1 MKKQLESI
9 EVLRGI
15 AAILVLLHHTT
26 RIFVK
31 DYNTEFLYGFFN
43 PGYLGV
49 DVFFVLSGFII
60 FYIHKSDIGNSVK
73 LKPFV
78 LKRVIRVYPV
88 YWILA
93 LTLIPIYLAVP
104 SFGEPYYDD
113 PIYLIKSLLLIPQ
126 EVQPIL
132 GVAWSLTHEMFFYLV
147 FAFLIFIKPKYT
159 FPIVGSWMLITF
171 IMLFKNPF
179 EEFLLINF
187 IFSEYNI
194 EFLLGCSVAF
204 VFSKRKISGT
214 LPLTVGILSF
224 FTFWV
229 LNEYYSLEINRII
242 MGGLPAALMI
252 LGCANLD
259 FTRKSKVNPLLKYLG
274 SASYSIYLT
283 HPIFLAAAVKIVG
296 PLNLFNHL
304 GFFTIPI
311 IAFLAIV
318 SGCIFHRII
327 EKPILNFCRK
337 RFLTPKETIHPDKKA
352 VV

>member
-1 MKKQLESI
+1 LKRQLDSI
-9 EVLRGI
+9 ETLRGI

-31 DYNTEFLYGFFN
+31 DYNTEFLHGFFN

-60 FYIHKSDIGNSVK
+60 FYIHKSDIGKPDK

-88 YWILA
+88 YWIIA

-104 SFGEPYYDD
+104 SFGEPHYSD
-113 PIYLIKSLLLIPQ
+113 PVYLIKSLLLIPQ
-126 EVQPIL
+126 ELQPIL

-147 FAFLIFIKPKYT
+147 FALLIFIKPKYT
-159 FPIVGSWMLITF
+159 FPVVVSWMLITF
-171 IMLFKNPF
+171 VMLFINPF
-179 EEFLLINF
+179 EEFLFINF

-194 EFLLGCSVAF
+194 EFLLGCSVAYI
-204 VFSKRKISGT
+204 FSKRKISGS
-214 LPLTVGILSF
+214 LPLTIGIISF

-229 LNEYYSLEINRII
+229 LNEYFSFEISRII

-259 FTRKSKVNPLLKYLG
+259 FTRKPNISPIFKYLG

-283 HPIFLAAAVKIVG
+283 HPIFLAASVKIVG
-296 PLNLFNHL
+296 PLNLFNLL
-304 GFFTIPI
+304 GIFTIPV
-311 IAFLAIV
+311 IALLAIV
-318 SGCIFHRII
+318 AGCIFHSII
-327 EKPILNFCRK
+327 EKPILNYCRK
-337 RFLTPKETIHPDKKA
+337 RFLPSRKTTHHETKA
-352 VV
+352 VI